1 MDNIRLI
8 DKSLNP
14 LDTPFYHLSIQANL
28 NGLSFSILDSKSLK
42 YLALKQI
49 SFGSDMPEYKYSD
62 HLIKTIGEDDLLQG
76 DYKDVFCIWENS
88 RTTLLPSALYN
99 KNSLK
104 TYFEFNQVLN
114 DLDELHTNYLKQLD
128 AYLIYPIHHEIA
140 NTFIKFYPR
149 IKFFN
154 QATPFIEYCLKGH
167 NEPGKKVYANFQ
179 ENFFDVVVFE
189 GSSLLLHNSFMYRNE
204 KDIIYF
210 VLHVYDK
217 LRLDTKETGIVL
229 SGQVNKDSGTME
241 TVKKYIKSVQLAS
254 PDDQFQYSLNFDKI
268 QDHQFINLFNLYSCG
283 S

>member
-1 MDNIRLI
+1 MDNIRLL
-8 DKSLNP
+8 DASLNP

-28 NGLSFSILDSKSLK
+28 NGLSYSILDTKSLNF
-42 YLALKQI
+42 LALRHI
-49 SFGSDMPEYKYSD
+49 SFGSDIPVHKYPD
-62 HLIKTIGEDDLLQG
+62 HLIQAVSDDDLLQG

-99 KNSLK
+99 KDNLK

-114 DLDELHTNYLKQLD
+114 DLDELHTDYLNQLD
-128 AYLIYPIHHEIA
+128 AYLIYPMHHEIA

-154 QATPFIEYCLKGH
+154 QATPFIEYCMKG
-167 NEPGKKVYANFQ
+167 NIDPGKKVYANFH
-179 ENFFDVVVFE
+179 ENFFDVLVFG
-189 GSSLLLHNSFMYRNE
+189 GSSLLLHNSFIYRNE
-204 KDIIYF
+204 NDIIYF

-229 SGQVNKDSGTME
+229 SGEVNKDSGTIE
-241 TVKKYIKSVQLAS
+241 TIEKYIKSVRLAS
-254 PDDQFQYSLNFDKI
+254 PDDQFQYSHKFDNI
-268 QDHQFINLFNLYSCG
+268 PDHQFINLFNLYSCG